1 MAGKVTRST
10 GDYDA
15 SVPASVVL
23 LASFLIG
30 ASLLV
35 VATHA
40 RLAGF
45 LSRGSVVLAALP
57 LSAAVLLAIY
67 VFGEDSYRANGTSRW
82 EAYRSPGGALGPMF
96 VLSVALMT
104 LCAALLV
111 YAGMRRRERLFRL
124 TACACGITSM
134 LLLPATT
141 MGFSLN

>member
-1 MAGKVTRST
+1 MQ
-10 GDYDA
+10 
-15 SVPASVVL
+15 SVPATLVL
-23 LASFLIG
+23 SASFFVG
-30 ASLLV
+30 VSLLV
-35 VATHA
+35 VATRT
-40 RLAGF
+40 RLERF
-45 LSRGSVVLAALP
+45 LSRGSVVLATLP
-57 LSAAVLLAIY
+57 LASAGLLAIY

-104 LCAALLV
+104 LCAVLLV

-124 TACACGITSM
+124 TACACGITSL